1 MKRNLNARKIPIFIV
16 VTILALLWLLPVASS
31 FLTAFKG
38 PEDFV
43 SQKFYQFPR
52 SFGLDENI
60 KQVIN
65 IYKIHE
71 HLLSSLLYAA
81 VGGVLAIVFASM
93 AGFSIVRLR
102 PRFSFLLFFIIY
114 SGTLFPF
121 QMYLIPLYKWYNQ
134 VGLYDTR
141 TGMFLVYAA
150 ICIPFSLFVYRGFYT
165 TIPREIE
172 EAAKIDGC
180 GPIRSFVQ
188 IFVPNSVAPTAVVAL
203 FQMTWIW
210 NDLLFG
216 MVLTRNQEVRPIMV
230 ALASMSGYGGG
241 SIPYI
246 MTGVIIASVPTIALF
261 IFLRKYF
268 ISGMILSSAAE

>member
-1 MKRNLNARKIPIFIV
+1 MKKKASTRKILIFIV
-16 VTILALLWLLPVASS
+16 VTILVLLWLLPVVSS
-31 FLTAFKG
+31 MLTAFKS

-43 SQKFYQFPR
+43 SQKFYQLPKT
-52 SFGLDENI
+52 FGLDENI
-60 KQVIN
+60 RQVIEL
-65 IYKIHE
+65 YRIHE
-71 HLLSSLLYAA
+71 HLFSSFLYSV
-81 VGGVLAIVFASM
+81 VGGVIAIVCASM

-102 PRFSFLLFFIIY
+102 PKFSFLLFFIIY

-121 QMYLIPLYKWYNQ
+121 QMYLIPLYKIYNEI
-134 VGLYDTR
+134 GLYDTR
-141 TGMFLVYAA
+141 IGMFLLYSA

-172 EAAKIDGC
+172 EAATIDGC

-188 IFVPNSVAPTAVVAL
+188 IFVPNSTAPTAVVAL

-216 MVLTRNQEVRPIMV
+216 MILTRDQGIRPIMV

-246 MTGVIIASVPTIALF
+246 MTGVIIASIPTIALYVY
-261 IFLRKYF
+261 LRKYF